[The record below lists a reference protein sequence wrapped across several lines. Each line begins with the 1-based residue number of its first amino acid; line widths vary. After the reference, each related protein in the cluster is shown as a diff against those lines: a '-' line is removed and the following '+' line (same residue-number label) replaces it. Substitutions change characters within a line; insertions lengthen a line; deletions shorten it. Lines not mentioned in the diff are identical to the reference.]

1 MSLISRSF
9 DPERREFVRV
19 RADLPVRYK
28 FLSQDNAFVSDEVF
42 EGTTSNISGAGILLV
57 GQMPNSDWITGL
69 LMERIVVGINLFLP
83 GDSDPLKALTRTAWI
98 EALDEH
104 AQRCSMGLRFKEITK
119 EHLDRLFKFVIRA
132 QMP

>member
-19 RADLPVRYK
+19 RADLHVKYK
-28 FLSQDNAFVSDEVF
+28 FLSQDSSFVSDEIF
-42 EGTTSNISGAGILLV
+42 EGSTSNISGAGILLV

-69 LMERIVVGINLFLP
+69 LMERIVIGVNLFLP
-83 GDSDPLKALTRTAWI
+83 GDGEPIKALTRTAWI
-98 EALDEH
+98 EALDE
-104 AQRCSMGLRFKEITK
+104 RSRNCSMGLRFKEITK
-119 EHLDRLFKFVIRA
+119 DHLDRLFKFVIRA

>member
-1 MSLISRSF
+1 VALISRSF

-19 RADLPVRYK
+19 RADLPVKYK
-28 FLSQDNAFVSDEVF
+28 FLSQDQTLVTDEVF
-42 EGTTSNISGAGILLV
+42 DGTTSNISGAGILLV

-83 GDSDPLKALTRTAWI
+83 GEAEPVKALTRTAWI
-98 EALDEH
+98 EAIDERS
-104 AQRCSMGLRFKEITK
+104 QRCSMGLRFREITK
-119 EHLDRLFKFVIRA
+119 DHLDRLFKFVIRA

>member
-19 RADLPVRYK
+19 RADLHVKYK
-28 FLSQDNAFVSDEVF
+28 FLSQDASFVSDEVF

-83 GDSDPLKALTRTAWI
+83 GDPEPVKALTRTAWI
-98 EALDEH
+98 EALDER

-119 EHLDRLFKFVIRA
+119 EHLDKLFKFVIRA

>member
-1 MSLISRSF
+1 MALISRSF

-19 RADLPVRYK
+19 RADLPVKYK
-28 FLSQDNAFVSDEVF
+28 FLSQDQTLVTDEVF
-42 EGTTSNISGAGILLV
+42 DGTTSNISGAGILLV

-83 GDSDPLKALTRTAWI
+83 GEAEPVKALTRTAWI
-98 EALDEH
+98 EAIDERS
-104 AQRCSMGLRFKEITK
+104 QRCSMGLRFREITK
-119 EHLDRLFKFVIRA
+119 DHLDRLFKFVIRA

>member
-19 RADLPVRYK
+19 RADLPVKYR
-28 FLSQDNAFVSDEVF
+28 FLSQDTTFVSDEIF
-42 EGTTSNISGAGILLV
+42 EGVTSNLSGAGILLV

-83 GDSDPLKALTRTAWI
+83 GEAEPVKALTRTAWI
-98 EALDEH
+98 EALDER

>member
-1 MSLISRSF
+1 MPSPSRSF

-19 RADLPVRYK
+19 RADLPVKYK
-28 FLSQDNAFVSDEVF
+28 FLSQDGGLASDEIF
-42 EGTTSNISGAGILLV
+42 DGTTSNISGAGILLV

-83 GDSDPLKALTRTAWI
+83 GAEEPVKALTRTAWI
-98 EALDEH
+98 EALDERS
-104 AQRCSMGLRFKEITK
+104 QRCSMGLRFKEITK

>member
-28 FLSQDNAFVSDEVF
+28 FLSQDSVLVTDEIF

-69 LMERIVVGINLFLP
+69 LMERIVVGINIFLP
-83 GDSDPLKALTRTAWI
+83 GDSEPLKALTRTAWI
-98 EALDEH
+98 EALDER
-104 AQRCSMGLRFKEITK
+104 AGRCALGLRFKEITK
-119 EHLDRLFKFVIRA
+119 EHLDRLFKFVIRV

>member
-1 MSLISRSF
+1 MAMIPRSF

-19 RADLPVRYK
+19 RAELPVRYK
-28 FLSQDNAFVSDEVF
+28 FLSQDPAFVSDEIL

-57 GQMPNSDWITGL
+57 GQMPNTDWITGL
-69 LMERIVVGINLFLP
+69 LMERIVIGVNVFLP
-83 GDSDPLKALTRTAWI
+83 GDAEPVKALTRTAWI
-98 EALDEH
+98 EALDERV
-104 AQRCSMGLRFKEITK
+104 QRCSMGLRFKEITK

>member
-19 RADLPVRYK
+19 RADLPVKYR
-28 FLSQDNAFVSDEVF
+28 FLSQDATFVSDEIF
-42 EGTTSNISGAGILLV
+42 EGVTSNLSGAGILLV

-83 GDSDPLKALTRTAWI
+83 GEAEPLKALTRTAWI
-98 EALDEH
+98 EALDER